1 MGNNHVDQGDTPG
14 LLPIIED
21 YLTERAMNQLAEGN
35 NVAAFIDVSGASAAC
50 LAQCMIKPGA
60 RHWLIEEGSPYI
72 GKGGAM
78 TLYHYTDKRF
88 RAWGKSS
95 KVLVPRLGSKI
106 ISGVS
111 GVSWVILSYETYKC
125 IKECQKSLC
134 KDRKKWKVF
143 EEWVCRE
150 LEKRSKKIWK
160 KEYILWSI
168 VLLWTILVWE
178 GHRILPGAKRLSEI
192 IPLEVV
198 FLNLIILFFITA
210 LMGNK
215 RIPSLRG
222 FVVTVIGFS
231 TSLILFSIGSMRFPS
246 ISFIGA
252 GVIILINSGLKL
264 RGTKGRST
272 EEPEEEKGGHLGD
285 GHEGSP

>member
-1 MGNNHVDQGDTPG
+1 VKGDPVNLIDPWGLHGPYYIPPGGQHCISTGTCHYMGNNHVDQGDTPG

-134 KDRKKWKVF
+134 KDRKK
-143 EEWVCRE
+143 
-150 LEKRSKKIWK
+150 
-160 KEYILWSI
+160 
-168 VLLWTILVWE
+168 
-178 GHRILPGAKRLSEI
+178 
-192 IPLEVV
+192 
-198 FLNLIILFFITA
+198 
-210 LMGNK
+210 
-215 RIPSLRG
+215 
-222 FVVTVIGFS
+222 
-231 TSLILFSIGSMRFPS
+231 
-246 ISFIGA
+246 
-252 GVIILINSGLKL
+252 
-264 RGTKGRST
+264 
-272 EEPEEEKGGHLGD
+272 
-285 GHEGSP
+285 